1 MRNSRNDDG
10 NLLKIAEKSI
20 ETVALGAIFNSEV
33 VSNIIEVC
41 NGTPNPR
48 RAMEIMLDLYEH
60 PKVPKS
66 IPDSNERINC
76 EFMFFDKWEDM
87 VQYSYNRVE
96 RSQVWLHVDFLKQME
111 KDGAS
116 IDSPEF
122 YDAYKAGK
130 VFDGYWIH
138 EERSTLVKYLNDMPK
153 EKGIE
158 KQVYTND
165 DMTKDFIDEN
175 FKQVSIL
182 KGVNKNRSNDSE
194 HLNDWL
200 KKQPKPVRSDVE
212 DISPA
217 ITA

>member
-10 NLLKIAEKSI
+10 NPLKIAEKSI
-20 ETVALGAIFNSEV
+20 ETVALAAIFNSDV

-66 IPDSNERINC
+66 IPDSKERINC
-76 EFMFFDKWEDM
+76 KFTSFDKWEDM
-87 VQYSYNRVE
+87 VHYSYNRVE
-96 RSQVWLHVDFLKQME
+96 KSQVWLHVDFLKQME
-111 KDGAS
+111 ENGAS
-116 IDSPEF
+116 IDDPEF

-138 EERSTLVKYLNDMPK
+138 DNKDKLVKYLNDMPK

-158 KQVYTND
+158 KQVYTLE

-194 HLNDWL
+194 HLNVWL
-200 KKQPKPVRSDVE
+200 EKQPKPIRKGEE
-212 DISPA
+212 DIFV
-217 ITA
+217 

>member
-1 MRNSRNDDG
+1 MHSRHNNDG
-10 NLLKIAEKSI
+10 NPSQTLNTESI
-20 ETVALGAIFNSEV
+20 ERVALAASYSLSDDMVDNMMS
-33 VSNIIEVC
+33 VC

-48 RAMEIMLDLYEH
+48 RAIEILLGLYKE
-60 PKVPKS
+60 PKVSKT
-66 IPDSNERINC
+66 IPDSKERINC
-76 EFMFFDKWEDM
+76 KFMFFDKWEDM

-96 RSQVWLHVDFLKQME
+96 RNQVWLHVDFIKQME

-116 IDSPEF
+116 IDDPEF

-130 VFDGYWIH
+130 VIDGYWIH
-138 EERSTLVKYLNDMPK
+138 DNKDKLVKYLNDMPK

-158 KQVYTND
+158 KQVYTLE

-194 HLNDWL
+194 HLNVWL
-200 KKQPKPVRSDVE
+200 EKQPKPIRKGEE
-212 DISPA
+212 DIFV
-217 ITA
+217 

>member
-10 NLLKIAEKSI
+10 NPLKIAEKSI
-20 ETVALGAIFNSEV
+20 ETVALAAIFNSDV

-66 IPDSNERINC
+66 IPDSKERINC
-76 EFMFFDKWEDM
+76 KFTSFDKWEDM

-96 RSQVWLHVDFLKQME
+96 RNQVWLHVDFIKQME

-116 IDSPEF
+116 IDDPEF
-122 YDAYKAGK
+122 YDDYKAGK
-130 VFDGYWIH
+130 VIDGYWIH
-138 EERSTLVKYLNDMPK
+138 DNKDKLVKYLNDMPK

-158 KQVYTND
+158 KQVYTLE

-194 HLNDWL
+194 HLSNWL
-200 KKQPKPVRSDVE
+200 EKQPKPIRKGEE
-212 DISPA
+212 DIFV
-217 ITA
+217 

>member
-1 MRNSRNDDG
+1 MRNSRNNDD
-10 NLLKIAEKSI
+10 NPLKIAEKSI
-20 ETVALGAIFNSEV
+20 ETVALAAIFNSDV

-48 RAMEIMLDLYEH
+48 RAMEIMLNLYEH

-76 EFMFFDKWEDM
+76 KFMFFDKWGDM

-96 RSQVWLHVDFLKQME
+96 RSQVWLHVDFIKEMS
-111 KDGAS
+111 DNGAS

-122 YDAYKAGK
+122 YDAYKAGG
-130 VFDGYWIH
+130 VIDGYWIH
-138 EERSTLVKYLNDMPK
+138 DNKEKLVKYLNDMPK

-158 KQVYTND
+158 KQVYTLE
-165 DMTKDFIDEN
+165 DMNKDFIDEN

-182 KGVNKNRSNDSE
+182 KGVNNNRSNDSE

-200 KKQPKPVRSDVE
+200 EKQPKPIRKGE
-212 DISPA
+212 QDIFV
-217 ITA
+217 